1 MTNLRDIKDFKDLMN
16 VPNLNEQV
24 IEDFRANGGRVGGPY
39 EGAPIILVHHVGV
52 KTGAK
57 RVSPVMYF
65 PQEDGSMVIVASDQG
80 APANPAWY
88 HNLKANPR
96 TDVEAGAETFPVV
109 VEEIT
114 GEQRNAVWAGILAM
128 APSLGQF
135 QKMTSRTI
143 PLLRLTRV
151 Y

>member
-1 MTNLRDIKDFKDLMN
+1 
-16 VPNLNEQV
+16 
-24 IEDFRANGGRVGGPY
+24 
-39 EGAPIILVHHVGV
+39 
-52 KTGAK
+52 
-57 RVSPVMYF
+57 
-65 PQEDGSMVIVASDQG
+65 
-80 APANPAWY
+80 
-88 HNLKANPR
+88 
-96 TDVEAGAETFPVV
+96 VV

-128 APSLGQF
+128 APSLGGF